1 MKQIIIIN
9 RKLTEKESNIMINLT
24 IAKIIFTEPSLED
37 KDLKLMALKKV
48 SKDSKNKK

>member
-9 RKLTEKESNIMINLT
+9 RKLTEKETNLMINLT
-24 IAKIIFTEPSLED
+24 ISKIIFTETSLED
-37 KDLKLMALKKV
+37 KDLKLIALKKV